1 MSKLFHLTFN
11 EADMKML
18 EDGLT
23 ALAFMGESH
32 DLQKL
37 QAKYR
42 SFSHAGSDDCG
53 KAKLTVGPPLDL
65 TSDATLR
72 AEIDEDGMKNKPNGF
87 TFETLKSMLSLIK
100 KTTGREASCRIVV
113 DTIVLYVVSNLDT
126 EPGQAVTIVPEEQ
139 VPSTAFDLTR
149 MAFGGYLDYL
159 ILRGP
164 RTLIH
169 EHPKYKLKDSENK
182 LHHAPG
188 FTASIIETK
197 RSLALQKRAMSQTV
211 AELATYCLAKRNTKI
226 CTRIPNIK
234 GFLTDGRRWKFLA
247 FRQNEKTLE
256 DDGSGQVSSTEDF
269 FDIGDRL
276 ENLAFVVGLIRRWIE
291 DPCRNCVGALLVM
304 YLKGRE
310 GDCVMRLSETKK
322 VAHFGRQNKTEDA
335 NRKSQNSSE
344 ADSYLITSRT
354 RKIGLYY
361 LLEVSCLTGSMF
373 LFFVICFADNYSGYL
388 GPGHV
393 LCVFASDENRG
404 GGYHQ
409 RQSLGFATDI
419 ELDVGGYDTD
429 LELFQPGASHHVN
442 FGFSLPQGL
451 RTHPASRMMVSYLPE
466 FPCPPTS
473 TSHHSLVRVVSS
485 TLKKT
490 ADNILDGRLSHSFIF
505 PTVLGFT
512 SLPKSHE
519 NLSFV
524 CVSTSFLNGPLIIT
538 QWIVMKLSRFSN
550 ISQTKSIFPMGPWK
564 K

>member
-1 MSKLFHLTFN
+1 
-11 EADMKML
+11 ML

-65 TSDATLR
+65 TSDANLR

-100 KTTGREASCRIVV
+100 KTVSFKTGREASCRIVV

-197 RSLALQKRAMSQTV
+197 SEDTIIPTGSLALQKRAMSQTV
-211 AELATYCLAKRNTKI
+211 AELATYCLAK
-226 CTRIPNIK
+226 RIPNIK

-291 DPCRNCVGALLVM
+291 GS
-304 YLKGRE
+304 LKP
-310 GDCVMRLSETKK
+310 D
-322 VAHFGRQNKTEDA
+322 VAPFQ
-335 NRKSQNSSE
+335 
-344 ADSYLITSRT
+344 
-354 RKIGLYY
+354 Y
-361 LLEVSCLTGSMF
+361 LL
-373 LFFVICFADNYSGYL
+373 
-388 GPGHV
+388 
-393 LCVFASDENRG
+393 
-404 GGYHQ
+404 
-409 RQSLGFATDI
+409 
-419 ELDVGGYDTD
+419 
-429 LELFQPGASHHVN
+429 LE
-442 FGFSLPQGL
+442 
-451 RTHPASRMMVSYLPE
+451 
-466 FPCPPTS
+466 
-473 TSHHSLVRVVSS
+473 
-485 TLKKT
+485 
-490 ADNILDGRLSHSFIF
+490 
-505 PTVLGFT
+505 
-512 SLPKSHE
+512 
-519 NLSFV
+519 
-524 CVSTSFLNGPLIIT
+524 
-538 QWIVMKLSRFSN
+538 
-550 ISQTKSIFPMGPWK
+550 
-564 K
+564 